1 MHAAIK
7 LSKYLKPYKHFAIL
21 APILMILEVAM
32 DLIQPT
38 IMQKIIDEGIATKD
52 PTHIM
57 VMFAAMMV
65 CAIIGWFGGAGCTYF
80 SSKAAVNFASDIR
93 ADLYETITYFS
104 NSNKDKFTL
113 GKLITN
119 LTNDVE
125 MLQRALNMLLKIF
138 VRGPFMF
145 VGAVVVVFFTARDL
159 FSVLFFVVPV
169 LIVCLYV
176 FIKLSIS
183 LFRKVQETIDVVNT
197 RVQENLSGIR
207 GIKAFNRMRHQ
218 VKQFAGVNEE
228 LAKRNMTAD
237 QVIAALTPI
246 TQFVVNIG
254 IVLALM
260 LGVVKVEAGA
270 IEIGVIVAFINYLM
284 MIMNGL
290 MSSSNV
296 LIQIARAIPS
306 AERVV
311 VVLEEQRDIIN
322 AENPVKKE
330 IRGDVRF
337 ENVSFSYNKQVEPV
351 LKNITF
357 EAKAGSTVGIIGMTG
372 SGKSTLIKLL
382 ARLMDVDE
390 GTIYIDDIPIRQY
403 DIETLRGSLAF
414 APQKAT
420 LFSTTIEENLK
431 YGKSDAT
438 EEEIQE
444 ALVASNAYEFV
455 EKLDKKTQHELT
467 QGATNLSGGQK
478 QRLAMSRALIRKPK
492 ILVLDD
498 TTSAVDSIT
507 EKVIRKNMKEAL
519 EGSTK
524 FIVSSKISSIKHAD
538 LILVLEDGRIVAQ
551 GTHEELLKTSEH
563 YREIVA
569 TQVEKGG
576 VLYE

>member
-207 GIKAFNRMRHQ
+207 VIKAFNRMRHQ

>member
-1 MHAAIK
+1 MRAALK
-7 LSKYLKPYKHFAIL
+7 LSKYLKPYKHFAVL

-32 DLIQPT
+32 DLVQPT
-38 IMQKIIDEGIATKD
+38 IMQKIIDDGI
-52 PTHIM
+52 IM
-57 VMFAAMMV
+57 NNTLYIVGMFIVMIA
-65 CAIIGWFGGAGCTYF
+65 CAIIGWLGGAGCNFF
-80 SSKAAVNFASDIR
+80 SSKAAVNFAADIR

-125 MLQRALNMLLKIF
+125 MLQRALNMLLKVF

-145 VGAVVVVFFTARDL
+145 IGAVLVVFFTARDL
-159 FSVLFFVVPV
+159 FPILFFVVPV
-169 LIVCLYV
+169 LIICLYV
-176 FIKLSIS
+176 FIKLSIT
-183 LFRKVQETIDVVNT
+183 LFRKVQEAIDGVNT

-207 GIKAFNRMRHQ
+207 VIKAFNRMRHQ

-228 LAKRNMTAD
+228 LTKRNMTAD
-237 QVIAALTPI
+237 QVIAALMPI

-270 IEIGVIVAFINYLM
+270 NEIGVIVAFINYLM

-311 VVLEEQRDIIN
+311 VVLEEQPDITN

-330 IRGDVRF
+330 ILGDVKF
-337 ENVSFSYNKQVEPV
+337 EHVSFSYNKQVEPV
-351 LKNITF
+351 LKDISF

-390 GTIYIDDIPIRQY
+390 GTIYIDGIPIQQY
-403 DIETLRGSLAF
+403 DIETLRNAMAF

-438 EEEIQE
+438 KEEIKE
-444 ALVASNAYEFV
+444 ALVASNAIEFV
-455 EKLDKKTQHELT
+455 EKLDKKEQHELT

-507 EKVIRKNMKEAL
+507 EKMIQKNMKEL
-519 EGSTK
+519 KGSTK
-524 FIVSSKISSIKHAD
+524 FIVSSKISSIQHAN
-538 LILVLEDGRIVAQ
+538 LILVLEDGRIVAK